1 MSRTFLLLIAAAAAV
16 AAPAS
21 AAFPFTMAPAG
32 PIDIDQLKHDTLS
45 QVLPAAGFGV
55 KRGGPPANPEATTWG
70 LKTDAMPPLYHRLPE
85 LQQQA
90 GIYISHVEPGSPAAK
105 AGLVKGLVVMEIN
118 GEPVDAS
125 RSLGHLQQPTELTL
139 LTANGLQRVTV
150 QPRIRLHHTGPGTI
164 HTNLGN
170 LARNANIGQRAAG
183 WQATPGS
190 AVAVSMVNGVYA
202 IEASVPTADGQQ
214 KVQLSGSRE
223 AIESELTKLPT
234 AVADAI
240 RSQM

>member
-1 MSRTFLLLIAAAAAV
+1 MSRTLLLLIAAAV
-16 AAPAS
+16 AAPAT
-21 AAFPFTMAPAG
+21 AAFPFTMAPTG

-45 QVLPAAGFGV
+45 QVLPAAPVGV
-55 KRGGPPANPEATTWG
+55 KRGGPPANPEASTWG
-70 LKTDAMPPLYHRLPE
+70 LQTDAMPALYHRLPE

-105 AGLVKGLVVMEIN
+105 AGLVKGLVVLEIN
-118 GEPVDAS
+118 GEPVDPS
-125 RSLGHLQQPTELTL
+125 RSLGYLQQPTELTL

-150 QPRIRLHHTGPGTI
+150 VPRIRLHHTGPGTI
-164 HTNLGN
+164 HKNLGN
-170 LARNANIGQRAAG
+170 LARNANIGQRVGG

-190 AVAVSMVNGVYA
+190 AVAVSMVNGAYA

-214 KVQLSGSRE
+214 KVQLSGTRAE
-223 AIESELTKLPT
+223 VEDQLTKLPAT
-234 AVADAI
+234 VADAI